1 MPTLWVLPHSLATP
15 QTVQTQGSTFPPP
28 GDLSAALLLIQVQH
42 QELDARQQKIEAH
55 ERRIAELMR
64 KVDALCHK
72 LFGKKSEKVDPN
84 QRELAFELA
93 LETKPGETVEMDSG
107 EPLPFDKDKRR
118 RGGIGRRPFP
128 ANIPVVEELNDVPAQ
143 EKTCTGCE
151 GEKVEI
157 GRESSQKLDYE
168 PASVYNI
175 VTITPKYACPKCHD
189 GVVKAAAPAQA
200 IEKGMAAEGLLSYV
214 ITSKY
219 ADHLPLHRLES
230 ILKRQ
235 SVDIDRSTM
244 CGWVGKVAEALAP
257 IYDEVKAQ
265 ILKTDYLQTDDTP
278 VVILGGPNGSYKGR
292 LWVYRDSL
300 GRQAV
305 FDATRTHEK
314 DGPQKFLEGFRGF
327 LQADA
332 YKGYDVLY
340 RDRTVTEV
348 ACWAHGRRRFVEG
361 RDTDRPRADA
371 VLSLVRELYAV
382 ERDAAE
388 VSAEER
394 LAMRTERSVPLLAK
408 IDELRKQYAREVLPK
423 SPIGEALRYLE
434 NQWTAL
440 NRYVTDGRLL
450 IDNNNAER
458 ELRHVA
464 VGRKNWMFSG
474 RFEGARRTA
483 ILYTL
488 VSCCRLQNIDPF
500 VYFRDV
506 VLRVATHP
514 QSRIAELTPRAWKLV
529 FADEAA
535 RKRSLRLA
543 ALNRLS

>member
-1 MPTLWVLPHSLATP
+1 M
-15 QTVQTQGSTFPPP
+15 
-28 GDLSAALLLIQVQH
+28 
-42 QELDARQQKIEAH
+42 
-55 ERRIAELMR
+55 
-64 KVDALCHK
+64 
-72 LFGKKSEKVDPN
+72 
-84 QRELAFELA
+84 
-93 LETKPGETVEMDSG
+93 
-107 EPLPFDKDKRR
+107 
-118 RGGIGRRPFP
+118 
-128 ANIPVVEELNDVPAQ
+128 
-143 EKTCTGCE
+143 
-151 GEKVEI
+151 
-157 GRESSQKLDYE
+157 
-168 PASVYNI
+168 
-175 VTITPKYACPKCHD
+175 
-189 GVVKAAAPAQA
+189 
-200 IEKGMAAEGLLSYV
+200 
-214 ITSKY
+214 
-219 ADHLPLHRLES
+219 
-230 ILKRQ
+230 
-235 SVDIDRSTM
+235 
-244 CGWVGKVAEALAP
+244 
-257 IYDEVKAQ
+257 
-265 ILKTDYLQTDDTP
+265 
-278 VVILGGPNGSYKGR
+278 
-292 LWVYRDSL
+292 
-300 GRQAV
+300 
-305 FDATRTHEK
+305 
-314 DGPQKFLEGFRGF
+314 
-327 LQADA
+327 QADA

-500 VYFRDV
+500 FYFRDV

-529 FADEAA
+529 FAAEAA

>member
-1 MPTLWVLPHSLATP
+1 VWVPLSLATP
-15 QTVQTQGSTFPPP
+15 PAVSTKSTTVPPP
-28 GDLSAALLLIQVQH
+28 EDLSTALLVIQTQH

-55 ERRIAELMR
+55 ERRIEELMR
-64 KVDALCHK
+64 KVDVLCHK

-84 QRELAFELA
+84 QRDLAFDLA
-93 LETKPGETVEMDSG
+93 LGLKTSETVEMDSG
-107 EPLPFDKDKRR
+107 EPLPFAIATAKRR
-118 RGGIGRRPFP
+118 RGGIGRRPLP
-128 ANIPVVEELNDVPAQ
+128 ANIPVVEELNDVAAE
-143 EKTCTGCE
+143 EKTCAGCDVK
-151 GEKVEI
+151 KVEI

-168 PASVYNI
+168 PASVYNV
-175 VTITPKYACPKCHD
+175 VTITPKYACPKCHE
-189 GVVKAAAPAQA
+189 GVVKAAAPVQA
-200 IEKGMAAEGLLSYV
+200 IEKGMAAEGLLSFV

-235 SVDIDRSTM
+235 GIDIDRSTM
-244 CGWVGKVAEALAP
+244 CGWVGKVAEAVSP
-257 IYDEVKAQ
+257 IYDELKTQ
-265 ILKTDYLQTDDTP
+265 ILKTDYLQTDDTS
-278 VVILGGPNGSYKGR
+278 VVILDDPKGSYKGR

-300 GRQAV
+300 GRQAI

-314 DGPQKFLEGFRGF
+314 DGPRKFLKGFSGF

-371 VLSLVRELYAV
+371 VLSLVRDLYQV
-382 ERDAAE
+382 ERDAAQ
-388 VSAEER
+388 VSAEKR
-394 LAMRTERSVPLLAK
+394 QAMRIERSVPLLAK
-408 IDELRKQYAREVLPK
+408 IDELRRQYAKEVLPK
-423 SPIGEALRYLE
+423 SPIGEALRYLD

-488 VSCCRLQNIDPF
+488 VSCCRLQDIDPF

-506 VLRVATHP
+506 VLRVATHS
-514 QSRIAELTPRAWKLV
+514 QSRIAELTPRAWKLL
-529 FADEAA
+529 FASEAA

-543 ALNRLS
+543 ALNQTS

>member
-1 MPTLWVLPHSLATP
+1 M
-15 QTVQTQGSTFPPP
+15 
-28 GDLSAALLLIQVQH
+28 IQAQ
-42 QELDARQQKIEAH
+42 QQKIEAH
-55 ERRIAELMR
+55 ERRIEELMR
-64 KVDALCHK
+64 KVDVLCQK

-93 LETKPGETVEMDSG
+93 LAMKPGDTVEMDSG
-107 EPLPFDKDKRR
+107 EPLPFANAQRRR
-118 RGGIGRRPFP
+118 RGTGRRPLP
-128 ANIPVVEELNDVPAQ
+128 ANIPVVEELNDISSE
-143 EKTCTGCE
+143 EKTCTGCDV
-151 GEKVEI
+151 EKVEI

-168 PASVYNI
+168 PASVYNV
-175 VTITPKYACPKCHD
+175 VTITPKYACPKCHE
-189 GVVKAAAPAQA
+189 GVVKAAAPTQA
-200 IEKGMAAEGLLSYV
+200 IEKGMAAEGLLAHV

-230 ILKRQ
+230 ILQRQ
-235 SVDIDRSTM
+235 GIDIDRSTM
-244 CGWVGKVAEALAP
+244 CGWVGKVAEALSP
-257 IYDEVKAQ
+257 IYDEVKKQ
-265 ILKTDYLQTDDTP
+265 ILATDYLQTDDTP
-278 VVILGGPNGSYKGR
+278 VVILGGPTGSYKGR

-305 FDATRTHEK
+305 FDATRTHEN
-314 DGPQKFLEGFRGF
+314 DGPQKFLQGFSGF

-340 RDRTVTEV
+340 RNRTVTEV

-361 RDTDRPRADA
+361 RDTDRSRADA
-371 VLSLVRELYAV
+371 VLALVRGLYQV

-388 VSAEER
+388 MSAQER
-394 LAMRTERSVPLLAK
+394 QSMRQERSVPILAK
-408 IDELRKQYAREVLPK
+408 LDEQRRQYAKEVLPK
-423 SPIGEALRYLE
+423 SPIGEALRYMD

-440 NRYVTDGRLL
+440 NRYVVDGRLL

-488 VSCCRLQNIDPF
+488 VSCCRLQDIDPF
-500 VYFRDV
+500 TYFRDV

-543 ALNRLS
+543 ALNRPS

>member
-28 GDLSAALLLIQVQH
+28 GDLSAALLLIQSQHQKLQVQH

-55 ERRIAELMR
+55 ERRIEELIR

-265 ILKTDYLQTDDTP
+265 ISEDGLPADRRHAGRDPRWPEWKLQRPIVGLPRFSGKAGRLRCHED
-278 VVILGGPNGSYKGR
+278 SRKGR
-292 LWVYRDSL
+292 
-300 GRQAV
+300 
-305 FDATRTHEK
+305 
-314 DGPQKFLEGFRGF
+314 P
-327 LQADA
+327 
-332 YKGYDVLY
+332 
-340 RDRTVTEV
+340 
-348 ACWAHGRRRFVEG
+348 
-361 RDTDRPRADA
+361 
-371 VLSLVRELYAV
+371 
-382 ERDAAE
+382 AE
-388 VSAEER
+388 VSR
-394 LAMRTERSVPLLAK
+394 GIPWLLA
-408 IDELRKQYAREVLPK
+408 
-423 SPIGEALRYLE
+423 G
-434 NQWTAL
+434 
-440 NRYVTDGRLL
+440 GRL
-450 IDNNNAER
+450 
-458 ELRHVA
+458 
-464 VGRKNWMFSG
+464 
-474 RFEGARRTA
+474 
-483 ILYTL
+483 
-488 VSCCRLQNIDPF
+488 Q
-500 VYFRDV
+500 
-506 VLRVATHP
+506 RV
-514 QSRIAELTPRAWKLV
+514 
-529 FADEAA
+529 
-535 RKRSLRLA
+535 
-543 ALNRLS
+543 